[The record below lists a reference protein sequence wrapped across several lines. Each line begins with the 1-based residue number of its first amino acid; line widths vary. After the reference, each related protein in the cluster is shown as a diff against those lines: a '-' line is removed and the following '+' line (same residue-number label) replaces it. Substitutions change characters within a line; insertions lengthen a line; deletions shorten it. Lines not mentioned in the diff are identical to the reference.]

1 MKLAEALILRADLQ
15 KRVQQ
20 LKQRLLRNAKVQ
32 EGDNPSEDPQ
42 ELIEELERVVAQLT
56 QLVQRINKTNAVT
69 VLEGRRTM
77 SDSLAA
83 RDAIGIR
90 QGVYRELA
98 QAASVTQER
107 YSSSE
112 VRFESTVNVADVQR
126 RADALAQE
134 YRELDWRIQETN
146 WSTELSE

>member
-69 VLEGRRTM
+69 VLEARRTV

-83 RDAIGIR
+83 RDALGIR

-134 YRELDWRIQETN
+134 YRELDSRIQETN

>member
-69 VLEGRRTM
+69 VLEGRRTV

-83 RDAIGIR
+83 RDALGIR

-134 YRELDWRIQETN
+134 YRELDSRIQETN

>member
-69 VLEGRRTM
+69 VLEGRRTV

-83 RDAIGIR
+83 RDALGIR

-112 VRFESTVNVADVQR
+112 VRLESTVNVADVQR

-134 YRELDWRIQETN
+134 YRELDSRIQETN

>member
-32 EGDNPSEDPQ
+32 EGDSPSEDPQ

-69 VLEGRRTM
+69 VLEGRRTV

-83 RDAIGIR
+83 RDALGIR

-134 YRELDWRIQETN
+134 YRELDSRIQETN

>member
-134 YRELDWRIQETN
+134 YRELDSRIQETN